1 MARRPSRR
9 AEEAEALHHDAH
21 LNDPEE
27 WDEAS
32 AQQVQP
38 KPSGM
43 TVFSMRL
50 PLDEFELLKREADRR
65 QTTMS
70 ELARTAYRSYLLPR
84 ATGSFSMTS
93 IHQVVSVTPAW
104 TGGIA
109 DGAEVRV
116 VSSPSPPALAAS
128 TQAD

>member
-1 MARRPSRR
+1 MARRSSRR
-9 AEEAEALHHDAH
+9 AEEAQALHHDAH

-27 WDEAS
+27 WDETS
-32 AQQVQP
+32 VQQVQP

-43 TVFSMRL
+43 VVFSMRL
-50 PLDEFELLKREADRR
+50 PIDEFELLKREADRR

-70 ELARTAYRSYLLPR
+70 EIARTAFRSYLLPR

-93 IHQVVSVTPAW
+93 IQQVVSVTPAW

-109 DGAEVRV
+109 DRAEVHV
-116 VSSPSPPALAAS
+116 VSTPSPPELAAPD
-128 TQAD
+128 QAD